1 MKHDTFLLGSIAF
14 ALLAGALTLAA
25 PPNSPPPQEEDT
37 PPPSLEERVRVL
49 TLENGW
55 RFLLLPRTDAP
66 VISFET
72 HVACGGAHEPPGRS
86 GMANVLKNML
96 FKGSDRVG
104 TRDWEAERLA
114 LQEVDAA
121 HAVLLEAR
129 AGGEPQPIAEAEEAL
144 RSARERAGS
153 FLVPEEYSR
162 ILEDAG
168 GAATLNAF
176 TTADETRFVI
186 SLPSNQVEL
195 WCWME
200 AERFSRP
207 VMREFYAEREALL
220 EDRLSRVESN
230 PVGLLGEAVRE
241 AAFSVHPYGRA
252 GGGNPEEIA
261 EFTRAAAEEFFQERY
276 GARRMTTAIV
286 GDFDP
291 DALRPKLER
300 YFASIPAGPELPDE
314 SHAEPPQE
322 GERRVEVISDTR
334 PQLMIAWHVP
344 SFAAPD
350 TPAVEIAV
358 RLLGYARS
366 SRLERRLIRDEAIAS
381 EVFVSPAWG
390 GDRDASLA
398 IVRAVPTGGVEL
410 ATLEAA
416 IHEEIA
422 RLAREGPDPEELAGV
437 QRVARAD
444 YLRSLR
450 ANAAVA
456 AGLIEN
462 EVKAGNWR
470 AFFRTSERL
479 EEVTAEDVQR
489 VLDRYFVPESRTVAA
504 LISSEED

>member
-1 MKHDTFLLGSIAF
+1 VEVT
-14 ALLAGALTLAA
+14 
-25 PPNSPPPQEEDT
+25 
-37 PPPSLEERVRVL
+37 

-72 HVACGGAHEPPGRS
+72 HVACGGAHEPPGSS

-114 LQEVDAA
+114 LQEVDVA
-121 HAVLLEAR
+121 HAALLEAR

-176 TTADETRFVI
+176 TTADETRFVV
-186 SLPSNQVEL
+186 SLPSNQLEL

-220 EDRLSRVESN
+220 EDRLSRIESN

-241 AAFSVHPYGRA
+241 AAFCVHPYGRA

-261 EFTRAAAEEFFQERY
+261 NFTRAAAEEFFRGRY

-291 DALRPKLER
+291 DALRPLLER
-300 YFASIPAGPELPDE
+300 YFAGVPTGPELSDE
-314 SHAEPPQE
+314 SPTEPPQE
-322 GERRVEVISDTR
+322 EERRVEVESNTR

-344 SFAAPD
+344 AFAAPD

-381 EVFVSPAWG
+381 EVYVSPSWG

-398 IVRAVPTGGVEL
+398 IVRAVPTGGADL
-410 ATLEAA
+410 PTLEAA
-416 IHEEIA
+416 IHEEID
-422 RLAREGPDPEELAGV
+422 RLAREGPEPEELAGV

-444 YLRSLR
+444 HLRSLR
-450 ANAAVA
+450 ENAAVA
-456 AGLIEN
+456 AGLVEN
-462 EVKAGNWR
+462 EVEAGDWR
-470 AFFRTSERL
+470 RFFRTALRL
-479 EEVTAEDVQR
+479 EEVTATDVQR
-489 VLDRYFVPESRTVAA
+489 VLDTYFVPENRTVGT
-504 LISSEED
+504 LVRGEEERP